1 MVAENEIYGK
11 IGCGTNAA
19 VSGILVRRLVAR
31 SLAITFIVM
40 MPWLLPQAAQAGFQ
54 TPESLVRNVYA
65 WYGDS
70 SPGLAEGLPRDP
82 DTARRFFDPSLLR
95 LWSTAKS
102 PPYDFFVQSKTWKI
116 GAVSIAILRKEFD
129 RTYVAVNFKNRDK
142 PVTLNFIVVKDR
154 DGWLIYD
161 VETPHDSLRLFLSQF
176 RN

>member
-1 MVAENEIYGK
+1 ML
-11 IGCGTNAA
+11 AA
-19 VSGILVRRLVAR
+19 
-31 SLAITFIVM
+31 FVM
-40 MPWLLPQAAQAGFQ
+40 AATCLSSPSVHAAFQ

-65 WYGDS
+65 WYGEGS
-70 SPGLAEGLPRDP
+70 AGFTGGLPRDP
-82 DTARRFFDPSLLR
+82 DTARQFFDPSLLR
-95 LWSTAKS
+95 LWNSAKA

-116 GAVSIAILRKEFD
+116 GALSIAILRKEFD
-129 RTYVAVNFKNRDK
+129 RTYVAVNFRNRDK